1 MGLGAQGEGQVERV
15 NGGSVLGQSQ
25 MTQLRVV
32 AQEVGEAQNRLQ
44 AGVVEAEVHKLLV
57 ELQDLQAVKVL

>member
-1 MGLGAQGEGQVERV
+1 MGLGAEGEGQVERV

-32 AQEVGEAQNRLQ
+32 AQEVDHLSTA
-44 AGVVEAEVHKLLV
+44 
-57 ELQDLQAVKVL
+57 